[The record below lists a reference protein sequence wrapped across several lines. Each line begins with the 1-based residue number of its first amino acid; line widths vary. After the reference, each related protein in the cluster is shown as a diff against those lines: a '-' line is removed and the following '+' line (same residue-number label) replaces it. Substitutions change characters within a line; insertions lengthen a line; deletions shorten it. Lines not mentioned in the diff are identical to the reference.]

1 MEDSLWIEDIVEST
15 TTPPLFF
22 INFKVNMVGIVDPCK
37 VVVRK
42 SAFLALPIQ
51 MHEME
56 VKT

>member
-1 MEDSLWIEDIVEST
+1 MA
-15 TTPPLFF
+15 
-22 INFKVNMVGIVDPCK
+22 GIVDPCK

-56 VKT
+56 VNTKFS